1 MGEFVGGNPE
11 GAKAVQRTT
20 PHQTFSSVSTP
31 SSPDIVLASATG
43 KWILASTILAS
54 GMAFIDSTALNV
66 ILPSLQQDLG
76 AVGTDIFWILNAYL
90 LMLAALILV
99 GGSLGDKLGRK
110 KVFMVGIV
118 IFMAASIACGL
129 SPSVTWLIIARAVQ
143 GLGGALMIP
152 GSLSIISAT
161 FHDQEKGK
169 AIGIWSAVT
178 TLVTVGGPILGGALG
193 DAGLWRA
200 IFYINVPLGMFALW
214 ILATRVPETTDD
226 DLDHRLDYTGA
237 ATIVVAL
244 ALLTFGFLEI
254 PEIGWTWPVY
264 ASLAGGVVALVAFII
279 IEWRSDH
286 PMVPLGLFRNKTF
299 AGANVLTFFLYAALA
314 ATMLFLLLNLVQ
326 IQGYSQ
332 LQAGLAMLP
341 FTILMASLAQY
352 VGGLVDQYG
361 PRWFLVAGP
370 ALAGVGFVLLS
381 TVGLTDGPGDFWT
394 TYFPGILVFAAG
406 MTLTVVP
413 LTTTVMSAAEDRYAG
428 TASGVNNAMTRT
440 ASVFANAIVGALAI
454 VFFSQS
460 LSQQI
465 ADLPLSPE
473 LHQAI
478 MIQAI
483 DLGNAQVPD
492 GVAEENRSV
501 VEQAFRDSFVITFR
515 RVMWISAGLA
525 LLSAVAAFFLIENR
539 VKEVA

>member
-1 MGEFVGGNPE
+1 MDNP
-11 GAKAVQRTT
+11 A
-20 PHQTFSSVSTP
+20 STAAT
-31 SSPDIVLASATG
+31 IASTTG

-54 GMAFIDSTALNV
+54 SMAFIDSTALNV

-76 AVGTDIFWILNAYL
+76 AEGTDIFWILNAYL

-118 IFMAASIACGL
+118 IFISSSVACGL
-129 SPSVTWLIIARAVQ
+129 SPSVTWLIVARAVQ

-161 FHDQEKGK
+161 FHNKEKGK
-169 AIGIWSAVT
+169 AIGTWSAAT

-200 IFYINVPLGMFALW
+200 IFYINVPIGLAALW
-214 ILATRVPETTDD
+214 VLATKVPESTDD
-226 DLDHRLDYTGA
+226 DLDHRLDYAGA
-237 ATIVVAL
+237 LSIVVAL

-264 ASLAGGVVALVAFII
+264 ASLAGGMVALGAFIL
-279 IEWRSDH
+279 IERRSDH
-286 PMVPLGLFRNKTF
+286 PMVPLRLFRNRTF

-326 IQGYSQ
+326 IQGYTQ
-332 LQAGLAMLP
+332 LQAGLSMLP
-341 FTILMASLAQY
+341 FTILMASLAQW
-352 VGGLVDQYG
+352 VGGLVDRYG

-370 ALAGVGFVLLS
+370 SLAGIGFLLLS
-381 TVGLTDGPGDFWT
+381 GVGLTEGPGEFWT

-413 LTTTVMSAAEDRYAG
+413 LTTTVMSAVEDRHAG

-454 VFFSQS
+454 VFFTQALGQATEELS
-460 LSQQI
+460 LVGPEQQ
-465 ADLPLSPE
+465 AVMA
-473 LHQAI
+473 QAI
-478 MIQAI
+478 N
-483 DLGNAQVPD
+483 LGDAQVPEAVVGED
-492 GVAEENRSV
+492 RSTVA
-501 VEQAFRDSFVITFR
+501 QAFRLSFVTTFR

-525 LLSAVAAFFLIENR
+525 ILSAAAAFFLIENR

>member
-1 MGEFVGGNPE
+1 MN
-11 GAKAVQRTT
+11 
-20 PHQTFSSVSTP
+20 P
-31 SSPDIVLASATG
+31 SSTNIVLASATG

-54 GMAFIDSTALNV
+54 SMAFIDSTALNV
-66 ILPSLQQDLG
+66 ILPSLQRDLG
-76 AVGTDIFWILNAYL
+76 AEGTDIFWILNAYL

-118 IFMAASIACGL
+118 IFISASIACGL
-129 SPSVTWLIIARAVQ
+129 SASVTWLIVARAVQ

-161 FHDQEKGK
+161 FHDKEKGR
-169 AIGIWSAVT
+169 AIGTWSAAT

-200 IFYINVPLGMFALW
+200 IFFINVPIGIGALW
-214 ILATRVPETTDD
+214 VLATRVPETTDD
-226 DLDHRLDYTGA
+226 EVDHRLDYAGA
-237 ATIVVAL
+237 AAVVVAL

-264 ASLAGGVVALVAFII
+264 AALAGGVLALGMFIV
-279 IEWRSDH
+279 IERRSDH
-286 PMVPLGLFRNKTF
+286 PMVPLRLFSNPTF
-299 AGANVLTFFLYAALA
+299 SGANVLTFFLYAALG

-326 IQGYSQ
+326 VQGYSQ

-352 VGGLVDQYG
+352 VGGLVDRFG

-370 ALAGVGFVLLS
+370 TLAGGGFVLLS
-381 TVGLTDGPGDFWT
+381 TVGLTDGPSDFWT

-413 LTTTVMSAAEDRYAG
+413 LTTTVMSSVEDRFAG

-454 VFFSQS
+454 VFFSQA
-460 LSQQI
+460 LTQQI
-465 ADLPLSPE
+465 EGVALPPDTQ
-473 LHQAI
+473 QAV
-478 MIQAI
+478 MAQAI
-483 DLGNAQVPD
+483 DLGNARVPD
-492 GVAEENRSV
+492 TVTEANQSA
-501 VEQAFRDSFVITFR
+501 VEQAYRVSFVTTFQR
-515 RVMWISAGLA
+515 IMWISAVLA
-525 LLSAVAAFFLIENR
+525 WLSAAAAFLLIKNP
-539 VKEVA
+539 VKEREVA